1 MDIKAEINKIVDRI
15 KNDDEL
21 LEKFKKDPVKA
32 VESILGVDLPD
43 DIIEKVVDG
52 VKAKISLD
60 KAGDILGG
68 LKKLF

>member
-1 MDIKAEINKIVDRI
+1 MDIKAEITKIVD
-15 KNDDEL
+15 KLKDDDKL

-32 VESILGVDLPD
+32 VESIIGIDLPD
-43 DIIEKVVDG
+43 DILEKVVDG